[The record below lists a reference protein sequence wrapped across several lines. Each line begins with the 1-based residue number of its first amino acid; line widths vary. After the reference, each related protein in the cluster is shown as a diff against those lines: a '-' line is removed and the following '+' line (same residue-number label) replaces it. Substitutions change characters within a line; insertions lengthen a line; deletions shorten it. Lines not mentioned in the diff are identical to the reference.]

1 MAAAQGRG
9 RGWLAVPV
17 AALAAALAYI
27 AGGIIRGSYP
37 FGDIPRNI
45 LDLGQQ
51 FIPMHAH
58 LRDLLTGTGPG
69 DFFFNWSSGYG
80 VPYIGDFMA
89 YNGAALSWIVLLFPR
104 DKIDL
109 ALYVISA
116 TAIACAA
123 GAMTAYLRKLR
134 PTGPVWLAGLAGVS
148 YATCGWA
155 LDDGGY
161 MTGWL
166 YGLIAFPLICLMCE
180 WVWKSRSLPSM
191 IVSPFVIT
199 LFWYSHFYTV
209 YMATLGAAIVV
220 IARVLSDPDGGDWG
234 RRIGGAVRSLIVVVV
249 GIALSAPLLVPTF
262 KSVGYARPSPDETF
276 HPIGWL
282 YFFGRLL
289 PGSEGVG
296 KTPGLA
302 VGTLML
308 LLALSFP
315 FNWKIALRER
325 IVWSVAIL
333 LAIGS
338 LQITVTHEI
347 WHGFDAPNGNPFR
360 QAFVIAG
367 LIVIAGWIS
376 AAAGIRSVSTVVIPA
391 VFVAALYAFAWNNWT
406 STAVTAVAVPV
417 VGVLVILAWVFTRRD
432 PKQLVLRIAVGAVI
446 AAVLIESGASSYAIE
461 AHRGEKYHTGRAWG
475 ARQETSRV
483 LVIGDNDWPRQR
495 VSPGAFTTVNDP
507 MLIGGEGPEYYSST
521 IPDELSQELLN
532 LGFGYSAFGRSIVD
546 PVNPVVDAVFAT
558 GARLTLDPTG
568 ELRLARSQVGPF
580 VSVRPLHPWV
590 SDLPGPYGLQET
602 ALGASVYTTP
612 KLRAYVDEGSKVT
625 VSDKR
630 PGELTIN
637 QPQDL
642 KTAGEFRLTA
652 RCKPGSEVYLF
663 GPEFVGDVL
672 VDGQKWTI
680 SLTTGAKRPGI
691 FRGAPIRRVSTAGPS
706 GVVDVKLRVPEST
719 QLPDRPIGCLDRTKL
734 DAAVT
739 ALRQSQPASV
749 HVGGHSID
757 VKLNPQTRGLV
768 VMSVVRTPGWRCQ
781 VDNQDF
787 RKPTQ
792 MAGLMA
798 MPVGRSASKVS
809 CVYHPAGL
817 RLGLLGGAG
826 GLGLLIGTVVVLEF
840 LRRRRLRLAARP
852 IVFTRISPPAE
863 ATPPAS
869 APASA
874 PAPPSPSSDTPEP
887 PTRAE

>member
-37 FGDIPRNI
+37 FGHIPRNI

-58 LRDLLTGTGPG
+58 LRDIMTGAAPG

-123 GAMTAYLRKLR
+123 AAMTAYLRKLR
-134 PTGPVWLAGLAGVS
+134 PSGPAWLAGIAGVS

-155 LDDGGY
+155 IDDGGY

-166 YGLIAFPLICLMCE
+166 YGLIAFPVICLLCE
-180 WVWKSRSLPSM
+180 WIWKNRSLPSM
-191 IVSPFVIT
+191 IVSPFVIA

-209 YMATLGAAIVV
+209 YMASLGAAIVV
-220 IARVLSDPDGGDWG
+220 VARVLGDPDGGDWA
-234 RRIGGAVRSLIVVVV
+234 RRIGGAVRCLIAVVV

-289 PGSEGVG
+289 PGTEGVG

-302 VGTLML
+302 VGTVML

-333 LAIGS
+333 LAIAS
-338 LQITVTHEI
+338 MQITITHMI

-367 LIVIAGWIS
+367 LIVIAGWMS
-376 AAAGIRSVSTVVIPA
+376 VATGIRHVSTVVIPA
-391 VFVAALYAFAWNNWT
+391 VFLAALWAFAWNNWT

-417 VGVLVILAWVFTRRD
+417 VGFLAIAAWVVTRWKPQQLVRRIAAGVLV
-432 PKQLVLRIAVGAVI
+432 
-446 AAVLIESGASSYAIE
+446 AAVLVEAGASSYAIE
-461 AHRGEKYHTGRAWG
+461 AHRGEKYYTGRAWA
-475 ARQETSRV
+475 ARQETSRA
-483 LVIGDNDWPRQR
+483 LVMGDNDWPRQR

-521 IPDELSQELLN
+521 IPDELTQELLN

-546 PVNPVVDAVFAT
+546 PVNPVVDAVFAM
-558 GARLTLDPTG
+558 GGRLTLDPKG
-568 ELRLARSQVGPF
+568 ELQLARSQVGPF
-580 VSVRPLHPWV
+580 VSVRPLRPWI
-590 SDLPGPYGLQET
+590 SGLGGPWGLQET
-602 ALGASVYTTP
+602 ALGASVYETP
-612 KLRAYVDEGSKVT
+612 KLRAYIDEGSQVT

-630 PGELTIN
+630 PGVLTIN
-637 QPQDL
+637 QPQGL
-642 KTAGEFRLTA
+642 EKPGTFRLTA
-652 RCKPGSEVYLF
+652 RCKPGTEVYLF
-663 GPEFVGDVL
+663 GPEFVGDSL
-672 VDGQKWTI
+672 VDGHKWTVN
-680 SLTTGAKRPGI
+680 LTTGAKRPGI
-691 FRGAPIRRVSTAGPS
+691 FRGAPMRRVSTTGPS
-706 GVVDVKLRVPEST
+706 GAVEVTLRVPEST
-719 QLPDRPIGCLDRTKL
+719 QLPDRPLGCLDRTKL
-734 DAAVT
+734 DAAVNL
-739 ALRQSQPASV
+739 LRQSQPAET

-757 VKLNPQTRGLV
+757 IKLNPRTRGTV

-781 VDNQDF
+781 VDGQAF

-809 CVYHPAGL
+809 CDYHPAGL
-817 RLGLLGGAG
+817 RLGLVGGAA
-826 GLGLLIGTVVVLEF
+826 GLGLLLLTVAVLEF

-852 IVFTRISPPAE
+852 IVFSPVD
-863 ATPPAS
+863 PPVGESGTAA

-874 PAPPSPSSDTPEP
+874 PESPSPASDKPAPPKP
-887 PTRAE
+887 AE

>member
-1 MAAAQGRG
+1 MAEAQGRG
-9 RGWLAVPV
+9 RGWLAVPA
-17 AALAAALAYI
+17 AALAAALAYL

-37 FGDIPRNI
+37 FGHIPRNI

-58 LRDLLTGTGPG
+58 LRDLLTGTAPG

-109 ALYVISA
+109 ALYVISV
-116 TAIACAA
+116 TAIAAA
-123 GAMTAYLRKLR
+123 AAAMTAYLRKLR
-134 PTGPVWLAGLAGVS
+134 PGGAAWLAALAGVS
-148 YATCGWA
+148 YGTCGWA

-180 WVWKSRSLPSM
+180 WIWRSRSLPSM

-220 IARVLSDPDGGDWG
+220 VARVLSDPEGGALLH
-234 RRIGGAVRSLIVVVV
+234 RIGGAVRCLLAVVV

-262 KSVGYARPSPDETF
+262 KSVGYATPSTDETF
-276 HPIGWL
+276 HPIGYL

-315 FNWKIALRER
+315 FNWKVALRER
-325 IVWSVAIL
+325 IVWSIAIL

-338 LQITVTHEI
+338 MQITVTHEI
-347 WHGFDAPNGNPFR
+347 WHGFDAPNGNPYR

-367 LIVIAGWIS
+367 LIVIAGWMS
-376 AAAGIRSVSTVVIPA
+376 VAAGIRSVTTVVVPA

-417 VGVLVILAWVFTRRD
+417 VGLLAIGVWVVTRRSSKPAVLRLAAVVLATAVLVEA
-432 PKQLVLRIAVGAVI
+432 
-446 AAVLIESGASSYAIE
+446 GASSYAIE
-461 AHRGEKYHTGRAWG
+461 AHRGEKYHTGRAWA
-475 ARQETSRV
+475 ARQEVSRA
-483 LVIGDNDWPRQR
+483 LVMGDDDWPRQR
-495 VSPGAFTTVNDP
+495 VAPGAFTTVNDP
-507 MLIGGEGPEYYSST
+507 MLIGGEGSEYYSST

-532 LGFGYSAFGRSIVD
+532 LGFGYSAFGRSIVG

-558 GARLTLDPTG
+558 GARLVLDSN
-568 ELRLARSQVGPF
+568 ENLRLARSQAGPF
-580 VSVRPLHPWV
+580 VSVRPPRPFTSSL
-590 SDLPGPYGLQET
+590 GAPYGLQEN

-612 KLRAYVDEGSKVT
+612 KLRAYVDKGSTVT

-630 PGELTIN
+630 PGVLTIN

-642 KTAGEFRLTA
+642 KKAGEFRLTA
-652 RCKPGSEVYLF
+652 RCRPGSEVYLF

-672 VDGQKWTI
+672 VDGHKWTI

-691 FRGAPIRRVSTAGPS
+691 FRGAPVRRVSTTGPS
-706 GVVDVKLRVPEST
+706 GAVDVRLRVPEST

-734 DAAVT
+734 DAAVA
-739 ALRQSQPASV
+739 ALRQSQPAEV

-757 VKLNPQTRGLV
+757 IKLNPKTHGLV
-768 VMSVVRTPGWRCQ
+768 VMSVVRTPGWQCK
-781 VDNQDF
+781 VDDQAF
-787 RKPTQ
+787 KKPSQ
-792 MAGLMA
+792 LAGLM
-798 MPVGRSASKVS
+798 MVPVGPSASKVS

-826 GLGLLIGTVVVLEF
+826 GLGLLAGTVVVLIL
-840 LRRRRLRLAARP
+840 LRRRRQRLAARP
-852 IVFTRISPPAE
+852 IVFTRIDPPADE
-863 ATPPAS
+863 PASVPAS
-869 APASA
+869 APAS
-874 PAPPSPSSDTPEP
+874 PSPASGTPEP

>member
-1 MAAAQGRG
+1 MAAARGRG
-9 RGWLAVPV
+9 REWLAVPL
-17 AALAAALAYI
+17 AALAAAAAYI
-27 AGGIIRGSYP
+27 AGGIVRGSYP
-37 FGDIPRNI
+37 FGSIPRNI

-58 LRDLLTGTGPG
+58 LRDILTGTGPG

-123 GAMTAYLRKLR
+123 AAMTAYLRKLR
-134 PTGPVWLAGLAGVS
+134 PSGPAWLAALAGIS

-155 LDDGGY
+155 FDDGGY

-166 YGLIAFPLICLMCE
+166 YGLIAFPVICLLCE
-180 WVWKSRSLPSM
+180 WVWQSRSLPSM
-191 IVSPFVIT
+191 IVSPFVIA

-209 YMATLGAAIVV
+209 YMASLGAAIVV
-220 IARVLSDPDGGDWG
+220 IARVLGDPEGGAWL
-234 RRIGGAVRSLIVVVV
+234 RRIGGAVRCLIVVVI

-338 LQITVTHEI
+338 MQITITHEI

-367 LIVIAGWIS
+367 LIVIAGWMS
-376 AAAGIRSVSTVVIPA
+376 VATGIKQVSTVVIPA

-406 STAVTAVAVPV
+406 STAVTAFAVPV
-417 VGVLVILAWVFTRRD
+417 VGVLAILVWV
-432 PKQLVLRIAVGAVI
+432 VLRRTPKLPVRRIA
-446 AAVLIESGASSYAIE
+446 AAVLVTAVLVETGASSYAIE
-461 AHRGEKYHTGRAWG
+461 AHRGEKYHTGRAWA
-475 ARQETSRV
+475 ARQETSRA
-483 LVIGDNDWPRQR
+483 LVMGDNDWPRQR
-495 VSPGAFTTVNDP
+495 VAPGAFTTVNDP

-521 IPDELSQELLN
+521 IPDELTQELLN

-546 PVNPVVDAVFAT
+546 PVNPVVDAVFSV
-558 GARLTLDPTG
+558 GARLTLSPTG
-568 ELRLARSQVGPF
+568 DLQLARSQVAPF
-580 VSVRPLHPWV
+580 VTVRPLKPWV
-590 SDLPGPYGLQET
+590 SQLGAPYGLQET
-602 ALGASVYTTP
+602 ALGAGVYTTP
-612 KLRAYVDEGSKVT
+612 KLRAYVDEGSPVT

-630 PGELTIN
+630 PGVLTIN
-637 QPQDL
+637 HPTGL
-642 KTAGEFRLTA
+642 EKAGEFRLTA
-652 RCKPGSEVYLF
+652 RCRPGDEVYLF

-672 VDGQKWTI
+672 VDGRKWTI

-706 GVVDVKLRVPEST
+706 GLVDVKLRVPEPT
-719 QLPDRPIGCLDRTKL
+719 NLPARPIGCLDRTKL
-734 DAAVT
+734 DAAVNT
-739 ALRQSQPASV
+739 LRQSQPAEV

-757 VKLNPQTRGLV
+757 TKLNPGTRGLV
-768 VMSVVRTPGWRCQ
+768 VMGVVRTPGWRCQ
-781 VDNQDF
+781 VDNQPW

-798 MPVGRSASKVS
+798 MPVGTSATKVS

-817 RLGLLGGAG
+817 RLGLLVGAA
-826 GLGLLIGTVVVLEF
+826 GLATLLLTVAVLV
-840 LRRRRLRLAARP
+840 LLRWRRRRTTAA
-852 IVFTRISPPAE
+852 
-863 ATPPAS
+863 
-869 APASA
+869 
-874 PAPPSPSSDTPEP
+874 PSEP
-887 PTRAE
+887 PTT